1 MIDKSNMNEK
11 MKKAVPV
18 EKPDENEPY
27 PNFSDTENQ
36 DTTVIV
42 LSLKKK
48 KYLR

>member
-27 PNFSDTENQ
+27 PNFSDTVKSDTENQ

-42 LSLKKK
+42 L
-48 KYLR
+48 